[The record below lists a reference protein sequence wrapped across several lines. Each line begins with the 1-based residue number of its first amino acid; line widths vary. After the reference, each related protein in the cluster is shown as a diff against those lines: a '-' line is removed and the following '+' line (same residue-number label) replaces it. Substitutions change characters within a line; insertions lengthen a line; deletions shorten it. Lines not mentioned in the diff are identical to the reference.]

1 LNYLLPLFRE
11 LAAKGTPDFKFF
23 FAKITTGMAV
33 HGPQDITVL
42 LAAWGDG
49 NERAL
54 RSLMSIVYPELRRI
68 ARLHLDRRKAGHTL
82 ESAALANEA
91 YLKLVRAGAIQCEN
105 RAHFLALCS
114 QMIRRILVDH
124 ARGRGY
130 AKRGGYAE
138 RLPLDEMLLGA
149 QARGIDI
156 LALNEALDLLAKFSA
171 REARVVELRYFG
183 GLSVEETAD
192 VLRITPVRVK
202 RDWKRAKAWLYG
214 VLAGEQECEGPWPSC
229 AGHP

>member
-1 LNYLLPLFRE
+1 
-11 LAAKGTPDFKFF
+11 
-23 FAKITTGMAV
+23 M
-33 HGPQDITVL
+33 

-49 NERAL
+49 DERAL

-68 ARLHLDRRKAGHTL
+68 ARLHLNRRQPGHTL

-91 YLKLVRAGAIQCEN
+91 YLKLVRAGGIQCEN
-105 RAHFLALCS
+105 RTHFLALCS

-124 ARGRGY
+124 ARGQAY

-138 RLPLDEMLLGA
+138 RVPLDEMLLGA
-149 QARGIDI
+149 QARGVDI
-156 LALNEALDLLAKFSA
+156 LALNEALELLAEFDA

-183 GLSVEETAD
+183 GLSVEETAE
-192 VLRITPVRVK
+192 VLRVTPVRVK

-214 VLAGEQECEGPWPSC
+214 VLTGEQDHASS
-229 AGHP
+229 